1 MKVYHR
7 GARFSAPNRYF
18 SAGQDRIFWIDARTG
33 AINAHTRSPRYAEVM
48 RPVAVVGIGKTAF
61 GAFPDRDLRSLAV
74 EAGQKAL
81 EDARAKTSQVEAFF
95 LGNFAGPSFV
105 GQNHLAPYIAAGMG
119 IVGIPAT
126 RFEAA
131 CASSGAAFFH
141 AVSAVSAGLCDVVLV
156 TGVEK
161 MTSQPTPKVT
171 EILAGAGDLC
181 GEVRAGATFPALFA
195 MIARRHMYQ
204 YGTTRD
210 QMAAVAVKNHANGAK
225 NPLAHMRKVI
235 TMEQALA
242 GKPISD
248 PLTVYDCSLVSDGA
262 ASVLIAPLERA
273 SEFTGK
279 PVRVLGIAQA
289 SDNVALDEKEDITT
303 LRAVKVSAEKAYKM
317 AGLRPSDI
325 QFAEVHDCFTIA
337 EILATEDLGF
347 VKKGEGG
354 PYALAGKTCL
364 NGELPVNTSGG
375 LKAKG
380 HPVGA
385 TGVGQICD
393 VALQIRGE
401 AGERQIP
408 RNKVGL
414 AQNLG
419 GSGATSVVSILGAA

>member
-1 MKVYHR
+1 
-7 GARFSAPNRYF
+7 
-18 SAGQDRIFWIDARTG
+18 
-33 AINAHTRSPRYAEVM
+33 M

-81 EDARAKTSQVEAFF
+81 ADADAEPEQIEAFF

-105 GQNHLAPYIAAGMG
+105 GQNHLAPYVAAGMG
-119 IVGIPAT
+119 IIGIPAT

-131 CASSGAAFFH
+131 CASSGAAFFS
-141 AVSAVSAGLCDVVLV
+141 AVSAVMAGLYDVVLV

-204 YGTTRD
+204 YGTTREM
-210 QMAAVAVKNHANGAK
+210 MAAVAVKNHSNGAK

-242 GKPISD
+242 GKPIAD

-262 ASVLIAPLERA
+262 ASVVIAPLERA
-273 SEFTGK
+273 AEFAGK
-279 PVRVLGIAQA
+279 PVRVLGISQA
-289 SDNVALDEKEDITT
+289 SDNVALDEKDDITT
-303 LRAVKVSAEKAYKM
+303 LRAVKTSAEKAYKM
-317 AGLRPSDI
+317 AGVSPADI

-364 NGELPVNTSGG
+364 QGERPVNTSGG

-393 VALQIRGE
+393 VAQQIRGE
-401 AGERQIP
+401 AGERQIA
-408 RNKVGL
+408 RNKLGL

-419 GSGATSVVSILGAA
+419 GSGATSVVTILGAA

>member
-1 MKVYHR
+1 
-7 GARFSAPNRYF
+7 
-18 SAGQDRIFWIDARTG
+18 
-33 AINAHTRSPRYAEVM
+33 M
-48 RPVAVVGIGKTAF
+48 RQVAVVGIGKTAF

-81 EDARAKTSQVEAFF
+81 ENAGAKPSQVEAFH

-105 GQNHLAPYIAAGMG
+105 GQNHLAPYVAAAMG
-119 IVGIPAT
+119 ITGIPAT

-141 AVSAVSAGLCDVVLV
+141 AVSAVAAGLYDVILI

-204 YGTTRD
+204 YGTTRE

-235 TMEQALA
+235 TMEQALN
-242 GKPISD
+242 GKPISE
-248 PLTVYDCSLVSDGA
+248 PLTVYDCSLISDGA
-262 ASVLIAPLERA
+262 AAVLIAPFERA
-273 SEFTGK
+273 SEFTDK

-303 LRAVKVSAEKAYKM
+303 LRAVKISAEKAYKM
-317 AGLRPSDI
+317 AGVKPSDI

-337 EILATEDLGF
+337 EIVAIEDLGF

-354 PYALAGKTCL
+354 PYSLAGKTCIQ
-364 NGELPVNTSGG
+364 GELPVNTSGG

-393 VALQIRGE
+393 VVQQIRGE
-401 AGERQIP
+401 ADERQVK
-408 RNKVGL
+408 RNSLGL

-419 GSGATSVVSILGAA
+419 GSGATSVITILGAA

>member
-1 MKVYHR
+1 
-7 GARFSAPNRYF
+7 
-18 SAGQDRIFWIDARTG
+18 
-33 AINAHTRSPRYAEVM
+33 M
-48 RPVAVVGIGKTAF
+48 RQVAVVGIGKTAF
-61 GAFPDRDLRSLAV
+61 GAFPDRDLRSLAL

-81 EDARAKTSQVEAFF
+81 ENAGAKASQVEAFY

-105 GQNHLAPYIAAGMG
+105 GQNHLAPYVAAGMG
-119 IVGIPAT
+119 ITGIPAT

-141 AVSAVSAGLCDVVLV
+141 AVSAVAAGLYDVLLI

-204 YGTTRD
+204 YGTTRE

-235 TMEQALA
+235 TMEQALN
-242 GKPISD
+242 GKPISE
-248 PLTVYDCSLVSDGA
+248 PLTVYDCSLISDGA
-262 ASVLIAPLERA
+262 AAVLIAPFERA
-273 SEFTGK
+273 SEFTDK
-279 PVRVLGIAQA
+279 PVRILGIAQA

-303 LRAVKVSAEKAYKM
+303 LRAVKISSEKAYKM
-317 AGLRPSDI
+317 AGVKPADI

-337 EILATEDLGF
+337 EIVAIEDLGF

-354 PYALAGKTCL
+354 PYSLAGKTCVQ
-364 NGELPVNTSGG
+364 GELPVNTSGG

-393 VALQIRGE
+393 VVQQIRGE
-401 AGERQIP
+401 ADERQVR
-408 RNKVGL
+408 RNSLGL

-419 GSGATSVVSILGAA
+419 GSGATSVVTILGAA

>member
-1 MKVYHR
+1 
-7 GARFSAPNRYF
+7 
-18 SAGQDRIFWIDARTG
+18 
-33 AINAHTRSPRYAEVM
+33 M
-48 RPVAVVGIGKTAF
+48 RQVAVVGIGKTAF

-81 EDARAKTSQVEAFF
+81 ENAGADGSQVEAFH

-105 GQNHLAPYIAAGMG
+105 GQNHLAPYVAAGMG
-119 IVGIPAT
+119 ITGIPAT

-141 AVSAVSAGLCDVVLV
+141 AVSAVAAGLYDVILI

-204 YGTTRD
+204 YGTTRE

-235 TMEQALA
+235 TMEQALN
-242 GKPISD
+242 GKPISE
-248 PLTVYDCSLVSDGA
+248 PLTVYDCSLISDGA
-262 ASVLIAPLERA
+262 AAVLIAPFERA
-273 SEFTGK
+273 SEFTDK

-303 LRAVKVSAEKAYKM
+303 LRAVKISSEKAYKM
-317 AGLRPSDI
+317 AGVKPADI

-337 EILATEDLGF
+337 EIVAIEDLGF

-354 PYALAGKTCL
+354 PYSLAGKTCIQ
-364 NGELPVNTSGG
+364 GELPVNTSGG

-393 VALQIRGE
+393 VVQQIRGE
-401 AGERQIP
+401 ADERQVK
-408 RNKVGL
+408 RNSLGL

-419 GSGATSVVSILGAA
+419 GSGATSVVTILGAA

>member
-1 MKVYHR
+1 
-7 GARFSAPNRYF
+7 
-18 SAGQDRIFWIDARTG
+18 
-33 AINAHTRSPRYAEVM
+33 M
-48 RPVAVVGIGKTAF
+48 RQVAVVGIGKTAF

-74 EAGQKAL
+74 EAGQRAL
-81 EDARAKTSQVEAFF
+81 ENARAKSSQVEAFY

-105 GQNHLAPYIAAGMG
+105 GQNHLAPYVAAGMG
-119 IVGIPAT
+119 ITGIPAT

-141 AVSAVSAGLCDVVLV
+141 AVSAVAAGLYDVILV

-204 YGTTRD
+204 YGTTRE

-235 TMEQALA
+235 TMEQALN
-242 GKPISD
+242 GKPISE
-248 PLTVYDCSLVSDGA
+248 PLTVYDCSLISDGA
-262 ASVLIAPLERA
+262 AAVLIVPFERA
-273 SEFTGK
+273 SEFTDK
-279 PVRVLGIAQA
+279 PVRVLGISQA

-303 LRAVKVSAEKAYKM
+303 LRAVKISAEKAYKM
-317 AGLRPSDI
+317 AGMQPDDI

-337 EILATEDLGF
+337 EIVAIEDLGF

-354 PYALAGKTCL
+354 PYSLAGKTCIQ
-364 NGELPVNTSGG
+364 GERPVNTSGG

-393 VALQIRGE
+393 VVQQIRGE
-401 AGERQIP
+401 AEERQVK
-408 RNKVGL
+408 RNSVGL

-419 GSGATSVVSILGAA
+419 GSGATSVVTILGAA